1 MTNVFLRI
9 IFQIKKME
17 KLTQKEEE
25 IMQIFWDIEKGFVKD
40 IIAKLQDDKIPYTT
54 ISSIVRIL
62 ENKGFISHNT
72 YGNTYEYYPIVSK
85 SDYKQSIFP
94 EFVTRYFDNSIKN
107 VVSFLVEG
115 EKLTKEDIAELK
127 ELISKLND

>member
-1 MTNVFLRI
+1 
-9 IFQIKKME
+9 ME

-40 IIAKLQDDKIPYTT
+40 VIAKLQDDKIPYTT
-54 ISSIVRIL
+54 VSSIVRIL
-62 ENKGFISHNT
+62 ENKGFLSHNT
-72 YGNTYEYYPIVSK
+72 YGNTYEYYPIISK
-85 SDYKQSIFP
+85 SDYKKNIFP
-94 EFVTRYFDNSIKN
+94 EFVTHYFDNSIKN

-127 ELISKLND
+127 ELISNLKD